1 MRYTSWDR
9 NDRNTPVLLEE
20 DGPNRLGV
28 FSDELARLDGANW
41 QLQVEQSRG
50 IEAVDAESS
59 QLKLSVEGNLARAS
73 RLLARVGKREFT
85 LINESGKNW
94 IIDDENGNKVAQFS
108 GANRGVRRAILEFDG
123 PTAAGAAAS
132 GPAGAGV
139 GASGEETRGEET
151 RGAEALSRDEI
162 IALSF
167 SARMILESRLSS
179 SAVGIIAT
187 LLLCTIVAIL
197 AFLF

>member
-28 FSDELARLDGANW
+28 FSDELAQLDGANW

-73 RLLARVGKREFT
+73 RLLARVGEREFT

-94 IIDDENGNKVAQFS
+94 IIDDENGNTVAQFS

-139 GASGEETRGEET
+139 GASGEETRG
-151 RGAEALSRDEI
+151 AEALSRDEI

-167 SARMILESRLSS
+167 SSRMILESRLSS

-187 LLLCTIVAIL
+187 LLLCTIVAVL

>member
-28 FSDELARLDGANW
+28 FSDELAQLDGANW

-50 IEAVDAESS
+50 IEAVDAETS

-73 RLLARVGKREFT
+73 RLFARVGEREFT

-123 PTAAGAAAS
+123 EQS
-132 GPAGAGV
+132 
-139 GASGEETRGEET
+139 
-151 RGAEALSRDEI
+151 LSRDEI

>member
-28 FSDELARLDGANW
+28 FSDELAQLDGANW

-73 RLLARVGKREFT
+73 RLLARVGEREFT

-139 GASGEETRGEET
+139 GASGEETRG
-151 RGAEALSRDEI
+151 AEALSRDEI

-187 LLLCTIVAIL
+187 LLLCTIVAVL

>member
-50 IEAVDAESS
+50 LEAVDAESS

-73 RLLARVGKREFT
+73 RLLARVGEREFT

-123 PTAAGAAAS
+123 STAAGAAAS

-139 GASGEETRGEET
+139 GASGEET

>member
-28 FSDELARLDGANW
+28 FSDELAQLDGANW

-73 RLLARVGKREFT
+73 RLLARVGEREFT

-123 PTAAGAAAS
+123 EQS
-132 GPAGAGV
+132 
-139 GASGEETRGEET
+139 
-151 RGAEALSRDEI
+151 LSRDEI

>member
-28 FSDELARLDGANW
+28 FSDELAQLDGANW

-73 RLLARVGKREFT
+73 RLLARVGEREFT

-123 PTAAGAAAS
+123 PTAAGPAAS

-139 GASGEETRGEET
+139 GASGEET

>member
-9 NDRNTPVLLEE
+9 NDRNAPVLLEE

-28 FSDELARLDGANW
+28 FSDELAQLDGANW

-73 RLLARVGKREFT
+73 RLFARVGEREFT

-108 GANRGVRRAILEFDG
+108 GANRGVRRTILEFDG
-123 PTAAGAAAS
+123 EQS
-132 GPAGAGV
+132 
-139 GASGEETRGEET
+139 
-151 RGAEALSRDEI
+151 LSRDEV

>member
-28 FSDELARLDGANW
+28 FSDELAQLDGANW

-73 RLLARVGKREFT
+73 RLLARVGEREFT

-132 GPAGAGV
+132 GQAGAGV
-139 GASGEETRGEET
+139 GASGEET

>member
-28 FSDELARLDGANW
+28 FSDELAWLDGANW

-50 IEAVDAESS
+50 IEAVDAETS
-59 QLKLSVEGNLARAS
+59 QPKLSVDGNLARAQ
-73 RLLARVGKREFT
+73 RVLARVGEREFT

-94 IIDDENGNKVAQFS
+94 IIDDENGAKVAQFS
-108 GANRGVRRAILEFDG
+108 GTNRGVRRAILEFDG
-123 PTAAGAAAS
+123 EQS
-132 GPAGAGV
+132 
-139 GASGEETRGEET
+139 
-151 RGAEALSRDEI
+151 LSRDEI

-167 SARMILESRLSS
+167 TARMILESRLSS

>member
-9 NDRNTPVLLEE
+9 NDRNAPVLLEE

-28 FSDELARLDGANW
+28 FSDELAQLDGANDGANW

-50 IEAVDAESS
+50 IEAVDAETS

-73 RLLARVGKREFT
+73 RLFARVGEREFT

-123 PTAAGAAAS
+123 EQS
-132 GPAGAGV
+132 
-139 GASGEETRGEET
+139 
-151 RGAEALSRDEI
+151 LSRDEV

>member
-28 FSDELARLDGANW
+28 FSDELAQLDGANW
-41 QLQVEQSRG
+41 QLQVERSRG

-73 RLLARVGKREFT
+73 RLLARVGEREFT

-139 GASGEETRGEET
+139 GASGEETRG
-151 RGAEALSRDEI
+151 AEALSRDEI

>member
-9 NDRNTPVLLEE
+9 NDRNAPVLLEE

-28 FSDELARLDGANW
+28 FSDELAQLDGANW

-50 IEAVDAESS
+50 VEAVDAESS

-73 RLLARVGKREFT
+73 RLLAHVGEREFT

-123 PTAAGAAAS
+123 EQS
-132 GPAGAGV
+132 
-139 GASGEETRGEET
+139 
-151 RGAEALSRDEI
+151 LSRDEV

>member
-28 FSDELARLDGANW
+28 FRDELAQLDGANW

-73 RLLARVGKREFT
+73 RLLARVGEREFT

-139 GASGEETRGEET
+139 GASGEETRG
-151 RGAEALSRDEI
+151 AEALSRDEI

>member
-9 NDRNTPVLLEE
+9 NDRNAPVLLEE

-28 FSDELARLDGANW
+28 FSDELAQLDGANW
-41 QLQVEQSRG
+41 QLQMEQSRG

-73 RLLARVGKREFT
+73 RLLAHVGEREFT

-123 PTAAGAAAS
+123 EQS
-132 GPAGAGV
+132 
-139 GASGEETRGEET
+139 
-151 RGAEALSRDEI
+151 LSRDEI

>member
-9 NDRNTPVLLEE
+9 NDRNAPVLLEE

-28 FSDELARLDGANW
+28 FSDELAQLDGVNDGANW

-50 IEAVDAESS
+50 IEAVDAETS

-73 RLLARVGKREFT
+73 RLFARVGQREFT

-123 PTAAGAAAS
+123 EQS
-132 GPAGAGV
+132 
-139 GASGEETRGEET
+139 
-151 RGAEALSRDEI
+151 LSRDEV

>member
-9 NDRNTPVLLEE
+9 NDRNAPVLLEE

-28 FSDELARLDGANW
+28 FSDELAQLDGANW
-41 QLQVEQSRG
+41 QLQMEQSRG

-73 RLLARVGKREFT
+73 RLLAHVGERDFT
-85 LINESGKNW
+85 FINESGKNW

-123 PTAAGAAAS
+123 EQS
-132 GPAGAGV
+132 
-139 GASGEETRGEET
+139 
-151 RGAEALSRDEI
+151 LSRDEI

>member
-9 NDRNTPVLLEE
+9 NDRNAPVLLEE

-28 FSDELARLDGANW
+28 FSDELAQLDGANDGANW

-50 IEAVDAESS
+50 VEAVDAESS

-73 RLLARVGKREFT
+73 RLFARVGEREFT

-123 PTAAGAAAS
+123 EQS
-132 GPAGAGV
+132 
-139 GASGEETRGEET
+139 
-151 RGAEALSRDEI
+151 LSRDEI

-197 AFLF
+197 AFFF

>member
-9 NDRNTPVLLEE
+9 NDRNAPVLLEE

-28 FSDELARLDGANW
+28 FSDELAQLDGANDGANW

-73 RLLARVGKREFT
+73 RLFARVGEREFT
-85 LINESGKNW
+85 LINESSKNW

-123 PTAAGAAAS
+123 EQS
-132 GPAGAGV
+132 
-139 GASGEETRGEET
+139 
-151 RGAEALSRDEI
+151 LSRDEI
-162 IALSF
+162 IALSL

>member
-9 NDRNTPVLLEE
+9 NDRNAPVLLEE
-20 DGPNRLGV
+20 DGPNRLGA
-28 FSDELARLDGANW
+28 FSDELAQLDGANW

-50 IEAVDAESS
+50 VEAVDAESS

-73 RLLARVGKREFT
+73 RLLAHVGEREFT

-123 PTAAGAAAS
+123 EQS
-132 GPAGAGV
+132 
-139 GASGEETRGEET
+139 
-151 RGAEALSRDEI
+151 LSRDEI

>member
-9 NDRNTPVLLEE
+9 NDRNAPVLLEE

-28 FSDELARLDGANW
+28 FSDELAQLDGANW

-73 RLLARVGKREFT
+73 RLLAHVGEREFT

-123 PTAAGAAAS
+123 EQS
-132 GPAGAGV
+132 
-139 GASGEETRGEET
+139 
-151 RGAEALSRDEI
+151 LSRDEI

>member
-28 FSDELARLDGANW
+28 FSDELAQLDGANW

-73 RLLARVGKREFT
+73 RLLARVGEREFT

-123 PTAAGAAAS
+123 PTAAG
-132 GPAGAGV
+132 PAGAGV
-139 GASGEETRGEET
+139 GASGEETRG
-151 RGAEALSRDEI
+151 AQALSRDEI

>member
-9 NDRNTPVLLEE
+9 NDRNAPVLLEE

-28 FSDELARLDGANW
+28 FSDELAQLDGANW

-73 RLLARVGKREFT
+73 RLLAHVGEREFT

-123 PTAAGAAAS
+123 EQS
-132 GPAGAGV
+132 
-139 GASGEETRGEET
+139 
-151 RGAEALSRDEI
+151 LSRDEV

>member
-28 FSDELARLDGANW
+28 FSDELAQLDGANW

-73 RLLARVGKREFT
+73 RLLARVGEREFT

-139 GASGEETRGEET
+139 GASGEETRG
-151 RGAEALSRDEI
+151 AEALSRDEI

>member
-20 DGPNRLGV
+20 HGPNRLGV

-50 IEAVDAESS
+50 IEAVDAETS
-59 QLKLSVEGNLARAS
+59 QPKLSVDGNLARAQ
-73 RLLARVGKREFT
+73 RVLARVGEREFT

-94 IIDDENGNKVAQFS
+94 IIDDENGAKVAQFS
-108 GANRGVRRAILEFDG
+108 GANRGVRRAIVEFDG
-123 PTAAGAAAS
+123 EQS
-132 GPAGAGV
+132 
-139 GASGEETRGEET
+139 
-151 RGAEALSRDEI
+151 LSRDEI

-167 SARMILESRLSS
+167 TARMILESRLSS

>member
-9 NDRNTPVLLEE
+9 NDRNAPVLLEE
-20 DGPNRLGV
+20 DGPNRLGA
-28 FSDELARLDGANW
+28 FSDELAQLDGANDGANW

-73 RLLARVGKREFT
+73 RLLAHVGEREFT

-123 PTAAGAAAS
+123 EQS
-132 GPAGAGV
+132 
-139 GASGEETRGEET
+139 
-151 RGAEALSRDEI
+151 LSRDEI

>member
-28 FSDELARLDGANW
+28 FSDELAQLDGANW

-73 RLLARVGKREFT
+73 RLLARVGEREFT

-94 IIDDENGNKVAQFS
+94 IIDDENGNKIAQFS

-139 GASGEETRGEET
+139 GASGAET

-162 IALSF
+162 IARSF

>member
-28 FSDELARLDGANW
+28 FSDELAQLDGANW

-73 RLLARVGKREFT
+73 RLLARVGEREFT

-94 IIDDENGNKVAQFS
+94 IIDDENGNKIAQFS

-139 GASGEETRGEET
+139 GASGAET

>member
-9 NDRNTPVLLEE
+9 NDRNAPVLLEE

-28 FSDELARLDGANW
+28 FSDELAQLDGVNDGANW

-50 IEAVDAESS
+50 IEAVDAETS

-73 RLLARVGKREFT
+73 RLFARVGQREFT

-123 PTAAGAAAS
+123 EQS
-132 GPAGAGV
+132 
-139 GASGEETRGEET
+139 
-151 RGAEALSRDEI
+151 LSRDEI

>member
-28 FSDELARLDGANW
+28 FSGELAQLDGANW

-73 RLLARVGKREFT
+73 RLLARVGEREFT

-123 PTAAGAAAS
+123 PTAAGPAAS

-139 GASGEETRGEET
+139 GASGEET

>member
-9 NDRNTPVLLEE
+9 NDRNAPVLLEE

-28 FSDELARLDGANW
+28 FSDELAQLDGANDGANW

-73 RLLARVGKREFT
+73 RLLAHVGEREFT

-123 PTAAGAAAS
+123 EQS
-132 GPAGAGV
+132 
-139 GASGEETRGEET
+139 
-151 RGAEALSRDEI
+151 LSRDEI

>member
-20 DGPNRLGV
+20 DGPQRLGV
-28 FSDELARLDGANW
+28 FSDDAAELDGARW

-50 IEAVDAESS
+50 VDVVDAETTES
-59 QLKLSVEGNLARAS
+59 KLAIDGNLARAS
-73 RLLARVGKREFT
+73 RLLARVGDREFT
-85 LINESGKNW
+85 LVNESGKNW
-94 IIDDENGNKVAQFS
+94 IIDDEDGNKIAQFT
-108 GANRGVRRAILEFDG
+108 GANRGVRRAVLEFD
-123 PTAAGAAAS
+123 A
-132 GPAGAGV
+132 
-139 GASGEETRGEET
+139 ET
-151 RGAEALSRDEI
+151 EAQPLERDEI

-167 SARMILESRLSS
+167 AARMILESRLSS

-187 LLLCTIVAIL
+187 LLLCTVVAIL

>member
-1 MRYTSWDR
+1 MRYTSWER

-28 FSDELARLDGANW
+28 FSDELAQLDGANW
-41 QLQVEQSRG
+41 QLQVELSRG

-73 RLLARVGKREFT
+73 RLLARVGEREFT

-139 GASGEETRGEET
+139 GASGEETRG
-151 RGAEALSRDEI
+151 AEALSRDEI

-197 AFLF
+197 AFVF

>member
-28 FSDELARLDGANW
+28 FNDELARLDGANW

-50 IEAVDAESS
+50 IEAGDAGTS
-59 QLKLSVEGNLARAS
+59 QPKLSVDGNLARAP
-73 RLLARVGKREFT
+73 RLLARVGEREFT

-94 IIDDENGNKVAQFS
+94 IIDDENGAKVAQFS

-123 PTAAGAAAS
+123 EQS
-132 GPAGAGV
+132 
-139 GASGEETRGEET
+139 
-151 RGAEALSRDEI
+151 LSRDEI

-167 SARMILESRLSS
+167 TARMILESRLSS

>member
-9 NDRNTPVLLEE
+9 NDRNAPVLLEE

-28 FSDELARLDGANW
+28 FSDELAQLDGANDGANW

-73 RLLARVGKREFT
+73 RLFARVGEREFT

-123 PTAAGAAAS
+123 EQS
-132 GPAGAGV
+132 
-139 GASGEETRGEET
+139 
-151 RGAEALSRDEI
+151 LSRDEI

>member
-9 NDRNTPVLLEE
+9 NDRNAPVLLEE

-28 FSDELARLDGANW
+28 FSDELAQLDGANW
-41 QLQVEQSRG
+41 QLEVEQSRG
-50 IEAVDAESS
+50 VEAVDAESS

-73 RLLARVGKREFT
+73 RLLAHVGKREFT

-123 PTAAGAAAS
+123 EQS
-132 GPAGAGV
+132 
-139 GASGEETRGEET
+139 
-151 RGAEALSRDEI
+151 LSRDEI

>member
-28 FSDELARLDGANW
+28 FSDELAQLDGANW

-73 RLLARVGKREFT
+73 RLLARVGEREFT

-123 PTAAGAAAS
+123 
-132 GPAGAGV
+132 
-139 GASGEETRGEET
+139 EQ
-151 RGAEALSRDEI
+151 ALSRDEI

>member
-20 DGPNRLGV
+20 DGPQRLGV
-28 FSDELARLDGANW
+28 FSDDAAELDGARW

-50 IEAVDAESS
+50 IDVVDAETTES
-59 QLKLSVEGNLARAS
+59 KLAIDGNLARAS
-73 RLLARVGKREFT
+73 RLLARVGDREFT
-85 LINESGKNW
+85 LVNESGKNW
-94 IIDDENGNKVAQFS
+94 IIDDEDGNKIAQFT
-108 GANRGVRRAILEFDG
+108 GANRGVRRAVLEFD
-123 PTAAGAAAS
+123 A
-132 GPAGAGV
+132 
-139 GASGEETRGEET
+139 ET
-151 RGAEALSRDEI
+151 EAKPLERDEI

-167 SARMILESRLSS
+167 AARMILESRLSS

-187 LLLCTIVAIL
+187 LLLCTVVAIL

>member
-9 NDRNTPVLLEE
+9 NDRNAPVLLEE
-20 DGPNRLGV
+20 DGPNRLGA
-28 FSDELARLDGANW
+28 FSDELAQLDGANDGANW

-73 RLLARVGKREFT
+73 RLFARVGEREFT

-123 PTAAGAAAS
+123 EQS
-132 GPAGAGV
+132 
-139 GASGEETRGEET
+139 
-151 RGAEALSRDEI
+151 LSRDEI

>member
-28 FSDELARLDGANW
+28 FSDELARLDGVNW
-41 QLQVEQSRG
+41 QLQVEQSCG

-139 GASGEETRGEET
+139 GASGEETRG
-151 RGAEALSRDEI
+151 AEALSRDEI

-187 LLLCTIVAIL
+187 LLLCTIVAVL